1 MEKLKGDGKMTSR
14 KRLQFGICCTFLI
27 LAGVVHGADSLSEE
41 MRSALD
47 RTEIKNDI
55 FVVLG
60 MP

>member
-1 MEKLKGDGKMTSR
+1 MTSK